1 MSKGFIHKIE
11 DNTSDYQDIYTEGLE
26 LLQRLS
32 GAEWTDF
39 NEHDPGVTILENLS
53 YIFTDVNFK
62 TQIPIQDILTESKG
76 KRLKSGDNGFFI
88 PSEILT
94 TNPITENDYR
104 KIFIDQITNVKN
116 VWLKVQG
123 QNQHNDDSIT
133 SGNNLKGLYHLFIEL
148 YDYDNDPEDF
158 AEEKNRIIDEAQ
170 TLFHAHRNLCEDL
183 YGVTI
188 FSPFHLQ
195 MDLTLNLD
203 SNTNGEEILA
213 QIYYQ
218 IDDFLTHEI
227 LFYSLWELQDQDENI
242 NQIFNGPLLE
252 NGFIKESELKG
263 RLRKIIPSDIVKII
277 AKIDGVISV
286 DQFLLSYKENNIWT
300 PIPES
305 GLSLPENTS
314 PILLFPSEN
323 KHLIFKNE
331 GVAFSPDLNE
341 VQKQFSYIQA
351 MNYGSFKS
359 VSQSINTIDI
369 PKGESKNV
377 VSYYP
382 VRYQFPTVYGIGQ
395 FGLQTGLPPQRYAQ
409 ANQLKAY
416 LLPFDQL
423 FANFLSQLG
432 NLYTLYDVR
441 DDNYQSYFYQ
451 SLSDMDKLTELV
463 SSNKHSDTLHHWEDK
478 LHSLNHKFDS
488 NAIQRLNEVADNLL
502 ARFAEQFPT
511 YALRK
516 INTNSYG
523 KRLTDESFET
533 DLLSWKRKLVKHY
546 GELSYNRAKA
556 YDYTQPIDI
565 SSGFI
570 DLENKLTPGLIQ
582 KTAILMGI
590 HNPQLKSLS
599 EVILTSGIKV
609 YQKKDGVDIV
619 NEKLEILLK
628 TNDMEIIL
636 ADDIVIVDD
645 KVENLRDAFYFLGN
659 SNSILDDTLKNGVIR
674 RNYTIKETSGDHKK
688 SYYVLFAQDGG
699 NSNIIHISESE
710 QEAKDAIDY
719 SIRFLVELNKKSEG
733 LYLVEHL
740 LLAPSYH
747 GNHFGFSFTIPL
759 NDNTEIEFN
768 HFELKSIGDRNSVIE
783 ELIENL
789 IGSGS
794 LQFRSITCDNKYV
807 IQILNKNGDQL
818 AVTVNAYDHKHES
831 ENEIKKIVD
840 QLYTFAEKYFADRFT
855 HFAYYGEG
863 QKVDETFFT
872 FQISFILPAWPVRF
886 QSESFKAK
894 FNNIVFE
901 QVPAHIAFQSY
912 WLDLNEMVAFE
923 KLYYKWLS
931 LLGKNSL
938 DQEQMNRSY
947 QLIQTIQN
955 LHQQMLQ

>member
-11 DNTSDYQDIYTEGLE
+11 DTHTDYHDIYTEGIE
-26 LLQRLS
+26 LLQKLS

-62 TQIPIQDILTESKG
+62 TQLHIKDILAESKG
-76 KRLKSGDNGFFI
+76 KHLKSGDNGFFI
-88 PSEILT
+88 PSDILT

-123 QNQHNDDSIT
+123 QNQQDENIAYEGND
-133 SGNNLKGLYHLFIEL
+133 LKGLYHLFIEL
-148 YDYDNDPEDF
+148 YDYDTDPEAF
-158 AEEKNRIIDEAQ
+158 AEEKNRIVSEAQ

-188 FSPFHLQ
+188 FSPFHIQ
-195 MDLTLNLD
+195 MDLTLTLN
-203 SNTNGEEILA
+203 SNANGEEILA

-242 NQIFNGPLLE
+242 NKIFDGPLLE

-263 RLRKIIPSDIVKII
+263 RLKKIVPSDIVKII
-277 AKIDGVISV
+277 AKIEDVISV
-286 DQFLLSYKENNIWT
+286 DQFLLTYQKDEDWI
-300 PIPES
+300 PIREE
-305 GLSLPENTS
+305 GLILPENTS
-314 PILLFPSEN
+314 PILLFPKNN

-331 GVAFSPDLNE
+331 GVEFSPDLNE
-341 VQKQFSYIQA
+341 VHKQFSYIQA

-369 PKGESKNV
+369 PKGASKNII
-377 VSYYP
+377 SYYP
-382 VRYQFPTVYGIGQ
+382 VRNQFPIVYGIGP

-423 FANFLSQLG
+423 FANFLSQLC
-432 NLYTLYDVR
+432 NLYTLYDVKDR
-441 DDNYQSYFYQ
+441 NYQSYFYQ
-451 SLSDMDKLTELV
+451 SLSDMSELSELI
-463 SSNKHSDTLHHWEDK
+463 SSDAHPDTLYHWEEK
-478 LHSLNHKFDS
+478 LHSLNNKFDP

-533 DLLSWKRKLVKHY
+533 DLLSWKRKLIKHY
-546 GELSYNRAKA
+546 GELSYNRARA
-556 YDYTQPIDI
+556 YDYTQPVEI

-599 EVILTSGIKV
+599 EVILTSGIKI

-628 TNDMEIIL
+628 TQDMEIIL

-659 SNSILDDTLKNGVIR
+659 ANSILDDTLKNGVIR
-674 RNYTIKETSGDHKK
+674 RNYTIKETSGDYKK
-688 SYYVLFAQDGG
+688 SYYVLFAKDGG

-719 SIRFLVELNKKSEG
+719 SINFLVELNKKSEG
-733 LYLVEHL
+733 LYLIEHL
-740 LLAPSYH
+740 LLAPAYH
-747 GNHFGFSFTIPL
+747 GNHFGFSFSIPL
-759 NDNTEIEFN
+759 DENTEIEFN
-768 HFELKSIGDRNSVIE
+768 HFELKSIGDRNQIIQ
-783 ELIENL
+783 ELIDNL
-789 IGSGS
+789 IGTGT

-807 IQILNKNGDQL
+807 IQILNNRGDQL
-818 AVTVNAYDHKHES
+818 AVTVNTYDHKHES
-831 ENEIKKIVD
+831 ESCIKKIVD
-840 QLYTFAEKYFADRFT
+840 QLYTFAEKHFADQFT
-855 HFAYYGEG
+855 HFAYYGEN

-872 FQISFILPAWPVRF
+872 FQISFVLPAWPVRF
-886 QSESFKAK
+886 QSNSFKAK

-901 QVPAHIAFQSY
+901 QVPAHIAFQTY

-938 DQEQMNRSY
+938 DQEQLNRSY
-947 QLIQTIQN
+947 QLIQMIQN